1 MAYLTNTS
9 VNGDLGVS
17 GLTSVGSAGIKFT
30 SDKINIFGTTN
41 SGGTGSSS
49 ISIGDGAAATGEH
62 GVAIGYGAKA
72 SKTNGVA
79 IGGADAYSFTAASGD
94 HSIAIGGSTDSYPVQ
109 ASGSYSIA
117 IEGYK
122 TQASGTKGIAIG
134 YGATAT
140 TGTNIGGGNET
151 AARLALGWGGTTKY
165 YGQSSGTIATTSD
178 ERDKTD
184 FKEISNALEFINKVK
199 VYTYVS
205 NNRTDYST
213 DGNIT
218 YDIEAHERGDKKGT
232 RRRAGVKAQEVYALL
247 KEIYNTDNYAD
258 IVDNSNYDNPDDEHF
273 DRYFV
278 RYETF
283 IPFLIASIQEQDKK
297 IKKLELIIDELK
309 KSND

>member
-17 GLTSVGSAGIKFT
+17 GLVSVGSAGLKFT
-30 SDKINIFGTTN
+30 SGIINIFGSSN
-41 SGGTGSSS
+41 SAGTGGNS
-49 ISIGDGAAATGEH
+49 ISIGSGAAATG
-62 GVAIGYGAKA
+62 A
-72 SKTNGVA
+72 
-79 IGGADAYSFTAASGD
+79 
-94 HSIAIGGSTDSYPVQ
+94 
-109 ASGSYSIA
+109 
-117 IEGYK
+117 
-122 TQASGTKGIAIG
+122 KGIAIG

-184 FKEISNALEFINKVK
+184 FKEITNALEFINKVK

-297 IKKLELIIDELK
+297 IKNLELIIDELK

>member
-17 GLTSVGSAGIKFT
+17 GLTSVGSAGLKFT
-30 SDKINIFGTTN
+30 SGIINIFGSSN
-41 SGGTGSSS
+41 SGGTGTHS
-49 ISIGDGAAATGEH
+49 ISIGSYAAATGSYSVALGFKAQTSATET
-62 GVAIGYGAKA
+62 VAIGDEAN
-72 SKTNGVA
+72 T
-79 IGGADAYSFTAASGD
+79 
-94 HSIAIGGSTDSYPVQ
+94 
-109 ASGSYSIA
+109 SGSNS
-117 IEGYK
+117 
-122 TQASGTKGIAIG
+122 IAIG
-134 YGATAT
+134 YGAGASGDKGIAIGRSAKAT
-140 TGTNIGGGNET
+140 TGTNIGAGNET
-151 AARLALGWGGTTKY
+151 AARLALGWGGTTRY

-184 FKEISNALEFINKVK
+184 FKEITNALEFINKVK

-297 IKKLELIIDELK
+297 IKNLELIIDELK